1 MIGEVGFQLLA
12 TALYARFETFG
23 EAPFLE
29 VAQHQVFHVVPKAFF
44 HHVVD
49 AFVAKDGEFAVL
61 DGKVDEHAIAQLG
74 FVELQA
80 VEDIKAAFFDVASTM
95 VLDVHFDFSR
105 GVQLG
110 LLDGFHDAAVFL
122 SVQYGDG
129 VRHNRSF
136 DRKNSHFPAKF
147 ALAICFG
154 VLFLFLCKPKL
165 NQVVM
170 MKPRNK
176 RIVLILA
183 MMFASVC
190 MKAQNEAP
198 AHKGL
203 LSDYPKKLIVELKA
217 GQGFLGDRVG
227 EEGTE
232 TKVFAG
238 GGGLS
243 YGVLLRNNFVGL
255 GASYEYVDMLQGS
268 HNFPVYL
275 NLQHYL
281 SKEAGKGFF
290 VGAKVGYILGGK
302 TSIPILKYVSGQEV
316 NGTAD
321 RSMKG
326 PYGEL
331 SAGYAYRGINFFA
344 SYNYRVINYE
354 TTIYPNNMYF
364 GVPYSTSSRVMHTL
378 MFGFSFVLF

>member
-1 MIGEVGFQLLA
+1 
-12 TALYARFETFG
+12 
-23 EAPFLE
+23 
-29 VAQHQVFHVVPKAFF
+29 
-44 HHVVD
+44 
-49 AFVAKDGEFAVL
+49 
-61 DGKVDEHAIAQLG
+61 
-74 FVELQA
+74 
-80 VEDIKAAFFDVASTM
+80 
-95 VLDVHFDFSR
+95 
-105 GVQLG
+105 
-110 LLDGFHDAAVFL
+110 
-122 SVQYGDG
+122 
-129 VRHNRSF
+129 
-136 DRKNSHFPAKF
+136 
-147 ALAICFG
+147 
-154 VLFLFLCKPKL
+154 
-165 NQVVM
+165 M

-232 TKVFAG
+232 TKVFAC

-378 MFGFSFVLF
+378 MFGFYFVLF

>member
-1 MIGEVGFQLLA
+1 
-12 TALYARFETFG
+12 
-23 EAPFLE
+23 
-29 VAQHQVFHVVPKAFF
+29 
-44 HHVVD
+44 
-49 AFVAKDGEFAVL
+49 
-61 DGKVDEHAIAQLG
+61 
-74 FVELQA
+74 
-80 VEDIKAAFFDVASTM
+80 
-95 VLDVHFDFSR
+95 
-105 GVQLG
+105 
-110 LLDGFHDAAVFL
+110 
-122 SVQYGDG
+122 
-129 VRHNRSF
+129 
-136 DRKNSHFPAKF
+136 
-147 ALAICFG
+147 
-154 VLFLFLCKPKL
+154 
-165 NQVVM
+165 M

-190 MKAQNEAP
+190 MKAQNEAS

-203 LSDYPKKLIVELKA
+203 LSDYPKKLIVEMKA

-232 TKVFAG
+232 TKVFVG

-243 YGVLLRNNFVGL
+243 YGVLLHNNFVGL

-281 SKEAGKGFF
+281 SKEVGKGFF

-321 RSMKG
+321 RSMRG

-331 SAGYAYRGINFFA
+331 SAGYAYRGVNFFA

-354 TTIYPNNMYF
+354 ITSFPY
-364 GVPYSTSSRVMHTL
+364 GVYQTVLHSTSSRVMHTV
-378 MFGFSFVLF
+378 MFGFYFVLF

>member
-1 MIGEVGFQLLA
+1 M
-12 TALYARFETFG
+12 
-23 EAPFLE
+23 
-29 VAQHQVFHVVPKAFF
+29 
-44 HHVVD
+44 
-49 AFVAKDGEFAVL
+49 
-61 DGKVDEHAIAQLG
+61 
-74 FVELQA
+74 
-80 VEDIKAAFFDVASTM
+80 
-95 VLDVHFDFSR
+95 
-105 GVQLG
+105 
-110 LLDGFHDAAVFL
+110 
-122 SVQYGDG
+122 
-129 VRHNRSF
+129 
-136 DRKNSHFPAKF
+136 
-147 ALAICFG
+147 
-154 VLFLFLCKPKL
+154 FLCNLKL

-243 YGVLLRNNFVGL
+243 YGVLLRNNFVGF

-281 SKEAGKGFF
+281 SKEVGKGFF

-302 TSIPILKYVSGQEV
+302 TSIPVIITGINS
-316 NGTAD
+316 TAD

-331 SAGYAYRGINFFA
+331 SAGYAFHGINLFA

-354 TTIYPNNMYF
+354 TTLYPNNMYHS
-364 GVPYSTSSRVMHTL
+364 VPHSTSSRIMHTV
-378 MFGFSFVLF
+378 MFGFSFMLF